1 MSGPA
6 KSSTSAMR
14 SETIV
19 LTDPSIPRARKWMLT
34 TAAPA
39 TATTLSTNRI
49 DVYLGPVETS
59 VADTNAHR
67 HGIVCVRQLDG
78 QAQATALSKDK
89 IMKELKLLGL
99 EPVTYLQPCKDFRA
113 CVEYAFKANVSLV
126 PDELAKQLSL
136 NKHTIKAKEFLET
149 QAQKIIA
156 EFDEKPTFNEFKQKL
171 IGSNFTFPEQLIKR
185 AYEHMEFKKENRFV
199 KTFERI
205 KRSTALPNMPADLG
219 AKLFFKITKKFGNI
233 KWGESNFNHFDL
245 QIALLCLA
253 IEARDHTK
261 KEIEI
266 SPHIC
271 LTGSA
276 GKGKTLL
283 GKMLYPTSIAS
294 LMTNDSQGVG
304 QLQLGPKRKMFKMD
318 DLPAAI
324 LRDHKI
330 AASIKSMYH
339 NDWSAK
345 IHGSKENNK
354 AAAVFITTNETDPLL
369 KLSDVSDL
377 KAIERRFIIGTIS
390 ELEKT
395 PKIDRLYS
403 VNRSTSDDIIID
415 ILRRINSKLHTHDCH
430 KDLQVAKEYVC
441 AFAQAILL
449 DEERTP
455 DVGASHIEGG
465 SVPHR
470 GAASGEAS
478 DSAGPPTKTKELNT
492 GRSSTL
498 DPSGNGEHHR
508 PNKRRRTTEK
518 TENGDTTIL
527 PKKKIRISCE
537 KTSRNKR
544 PPLVYEDLSQD
555 ELETHTKPD
564 CGKLRSPKDNT
575 RNPTIPVSSLSIQPQ
590 NADVQHSSGMDNRRR
605 DEVAPVLG
613 DRSLPVPAEDIVAA
627 AMAATIGNPENESDE
642 ELLAFAAEIE
652 LGEPL
657 RKLM

>member
-1 MSGPA
+1 MSGPS
-6 KSSTSAMR
+6 KYTNNVTR
-14 SETIV
+14 TETIV
-19 LTDPSIPRARKWMLT
+19 LTDPSIQRARKWMLT
-34 TAAPA
+34 TANPTIAP
-39 TATTLSTNRI
+39 TPTILSTSRI
-49 DVYLGPVETS
+49 EVFLGPVETS
-59 VADTNAHR
+59 VADTNAHQ
-67 HGIVCVRQLDG
+67 HGIVSVKQLDG
-78 QAQATALSKDK
+78 QAQATALSKEK
-89 IMKELKLLGL
+89 IMKELRLLGL

-113 CVEYAFKANVSLV
+113 CVEYAFKADVSLI
-126 PDELAKQLSL
+126 PDELAKQLNL
-136 NKHTIKAKEFLET
+136 NKHTVRAKEFLER
-149 QAQKIIA
+149 QAQKIIE

-205 KRSTALPNMPADLG
+205 KRSTALPSMPADLG

-233 KWGESNFNHFDL
+233 KWGESNLKHFDL

-354 AAAVFITTNETDPLL
+354 AAAVFITTNEADPLL

-377 KAIERRFIIGTIS
+377 KAIERRFIIGSIS
-390 ELEKT
+390 ELEKA

-403 VNRSTSDDIIID
+403 VNRTTSDDIIIE
-415 ILRRINSKLHTHDCH
+415 ILRRINSKLHTHECH
-430 KDLQVAKEYVC
+430 KNLQVAKDYVI

-449 DEERTP
+449 DEERRERTP
-455 DVGASHIEGG
+455 DEGSSHIEGG

-470 GAASGEAS
+470 GATSGETSVTDRQLPIGAQPDS
-478 DSAGPPTKTKELNT
+478 RDSAALQSPRNNTSGAAKKRKRTRKE
-492 GRSSTL
+492 
-498 DPSGNGEHHR
+498 
-508 PNKRRRTTEK
+508 TEK
-518 TENGDTTIL
+518 GTVNLL
-527 PKKKIRISCE
+527 PKKKAR
-537 KTSRNKR
+537 TSGQKDKGVKR
-544 PPLVYEDLSQD
+544 TPIVYEDISENELDTDNKSTGGILRTSNQNAGAPGVLLSLKN
-555 ELETHTKPD
+555 EHTVRP
-564 CGKLRSPKDNT
+564 SPERMEGDNKHEVASIQMDGPVSV
-575 RNPTIPVSSLSIQPQ
+575 PTIDILAEAIASTIQPTS
-590 NADVQHSSGMDNRRR
+590 D
-605 DEVAPVLG
+605 DE
-613 DRSLPVPAEDIVAA
+613 
-627 AMAATIGNPENESDE
+627 M
-642 ELLAFAAEIE
+642 LAFAAEIE
-652 LGEPL
+652 LGTTALFP
-657 RKLM
+657 